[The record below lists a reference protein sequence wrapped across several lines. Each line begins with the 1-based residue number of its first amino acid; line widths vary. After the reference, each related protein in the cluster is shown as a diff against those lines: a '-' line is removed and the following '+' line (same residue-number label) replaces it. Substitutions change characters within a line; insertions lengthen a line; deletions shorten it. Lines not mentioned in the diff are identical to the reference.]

1 MVGHSSGEIAA
12 AYATG
17 ALSAQSC
24 MLIAYQRGALAQTLN
39 VRKPDRPGRMLAVGA
54 SSAAVRPMV
63 KRLGSA
69 QVVVAC
75 VNGPSLVTASGDE
88 RGISRLQ
95 AITEE
100 ANLMNRKLKVD
111 IAYHSPHMDDIS
123 PEYLDSLS
131 SISPLQTHDVEFHS
145 SVRGRQVDT
154 SLLGAQYWVD
164 NMTSTVQFVDG
175 VQSMYKDRSGPDA
188 LIEIGPHSTLET
200 PIRDILKSEPN
211 LAPKIQY
218 FSALS
223 RGQDATVTALDLAAA
238 LYVLGCQLDFDSV
251 NHSGISQPQLL
262 SDLPSYPWNHSK
274 RHWHE
279 SRLSVNHRLRRFP
292 RSDLLGHLVDDYN
305 ELEPR
310 WRNVLRVSDIPWLSD
325 HRVQGST
332 IFPLTGYLA
341 MAIEAAFQY
350 KSLMGTTVDH
360 SCQYRMREINV
371 SRSMVLSEDVATE
384 VSLVLRP
391 QQEGSHAVSKT
402 WNHFSVFSWSAG
414 GGWAAHCQGLISV
427 TRGDQKP
434 NPINGVR
441 VASSRD
447 NHHERRK
454 EQFEQLCKIRLEP
467 VDIYDRFTRG
477 GLEFGPA
484 FRNIISALATRDHSI
499 ATVRIPDS
507 ATLMPFEFENMHIIH
522 PGTFDA
528 CFQTTAFAA
537 SAGDLSGSDLHVPTF
552 VKEINVYHGLPRTP
566 GHNLTVRASAGK
578 AFSDS
583 DPDIRASFTVHESE
597 ETHQPL
603 IEVNG
608 LLASKLPGQ
617 DVGNGVTGERGLCY
631 KLAWQPCIDLLKPE
645 QYSKVFAQL
654 SAVHGTSTQIEKLD
668 RAAFHHIRSTL
679 GSVTSAEIDQLPE
692 HLQKLHRVLT
702 TVVKQS
708 QQGMIRFQKPEW
720 TECSEADEQEF
731 LDFLESSDDSGRL
744 VCRLGASLLSIFRG
758 EIEPLSIMLQDNMLT
773 PFYRGLE
780 LMSWGNKIAAEVIAG
795 LAHQIPHMRII
806 ELGAGTGGATMPILN
821 GLGQSFA
828 SYDFTDIST
837 GFFEAARAEQT
848 QWADRISE

>member
-1 MVGHSSGEIAA
+1 
-12 AYATG
+12 
-17 ALSAQSC
+17 

-39 VRKPDRPGRMLAVGA
+39 VKQPDRPGRMLAVGA
-54 SSAAVRPMV
+54 SSAAVRPMM

-111 IAYHSPHMDDIS
+111 IAYHSPHMEDIS
-123 PEYLDSLS
+123 SEYLDSLS
-131 SISPLQTHDVEFHS
+131 LIHPVQTHDVGFHS
-145 SVRGRQVDT
+145 SVRGHKVDT
-154 SLLGAQYWVD
+154 SVLGAQYWVD

-175 VQSMYKDRSGPDA
+175 VQSMYGDRSGPDA

-200 PIRDILKSEPN
+200 PIRDILKSNPN
-211 LAPKIQY
+211 LAPKVQY

-223 RGQDATVTALDLAAA
+223 RGQDATVTTLDLAAA
-238 LYVLGCQLDFDSV
+238 LYVLGCELDFHSV
-251 NHSGISQPQLL
+251 NHSGTSHPLL
-262 SDLPSYPWNHSK
+262 LTDVPSYPWNHSK

-305 ELEPR
+305 DLEPR
-310 WRNVLRVSDIPWLSD
+310 WRNVLRISDIPWLSD

-350 KSLMGTTVDH
+350 TMLLGTTVDH
-360 SCQYRMREINV
+360 SSQYKMREINV
-371 SRSMVLSEDVATE
+371 SRSMALSEDVATE

-391 QQEGSHAVSKT
+391 QQEGSHSVSKT
-402 WNHFSVFSWSAG
+402 WNHFSVFSWSPD
-414 GGWAAHCQGLISV
+414 GGWVEHCQGLISV
-427 TRGDQKP
+427 SPGDQKP

-447 NHHERRK
+447 KQHERRG
-454 EQFEQLCKIRLEP
+454 EHFEQLCKSRLEP
-467 VDIYDRFTRG
+467 VDIYDRFSRG

-484 FRNIISALATRDHSI
+484 FRNIIAALATRDHSI

-507 ATLMPFEFENMHIIH
+507 AKMMPFEFENIHIIH

-528 CFQTTAFAA
+528 CFQATAFAA

-552 VKEINVYHGLPRTP
+552 VKEINVYHGLPKMP
-566 GHNLTVRASAGK
+566 GDNLIVRATAGK
-578 AFSDS
+578 AFSAS
-583 DPDIRASFTVHESE
+583 DPDIRASFTVHVSE
-597 ETHQPL
+597 TTHKPL

-608 LLASKLPGQ
+608 LIASKLPGQ
-617 DVGNGVTGERGLCY
+617 DVGNGANEERGLCY
-631 KLAWQPCIDLLKPE
+631 KLSWQPCIDLLKTE
-645 QYSKVFAQL
+645 QYSATFAKS

-668 RAAFHHIRSTL
+668 RAAFHHIQSTL
-679 GSVTSAEIDQLPE
+679 GSVTAAEIGQLPE
-692 HLQKLHRVLT
+692 HLQRLHRVLT
-702 TVVKQS
+702 NVVKQS
-708 QQGMIRFQKPEW
+708 QQGTIRFQKPEW
-720 TECSEADEQEF
+720 TECSEVEKQEF
-731 LDFLESSDDSGRL
+731 LDLFEASDDSGRL
-744 VCRLGASLLSIFRG
+744 VCRLGAGLLSIFRG
-758 EIEPLSIMLQDNMLT
+758 EIEPLSIMLQDNMLA

-780 LMSWGNKIAAEVIAG
+780 LMNWGNRIAAEVIAG
-795 LAHQIPHMRII
+795 LAHQIPHLKII
-806 ELGAGTGGATMPILN
+806 ELGAGTGGATMPILK

-828 SYDFTDIST
+828 RYDFTDIST

-848 QWADRISE
+848 QWADRIGE